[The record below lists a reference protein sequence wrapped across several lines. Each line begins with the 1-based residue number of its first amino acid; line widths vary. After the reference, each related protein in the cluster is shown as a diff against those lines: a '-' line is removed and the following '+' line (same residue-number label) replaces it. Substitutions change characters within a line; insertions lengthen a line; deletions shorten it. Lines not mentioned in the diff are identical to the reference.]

1 MRTEKEPR
9 TIYMLYKTDVQLAV
23 VGASFTAEPVV
34 VSTAVA
40 RKTTTNNNC
49 LWI

>member
-1 MRTEKEPR
+1 
-9 TIYMLYKTDVQLAV
+9 MLHKTDVQLAV
-23 VGASFTAEPVV
+23 VSASFTAEPVV

-49 LWI
+49 L